1 MFLFV
6 KGCRVSF
13 GIEQSFL
20 ADVGIT
26 HRLTRFKVQLLYQE
40 GQCLFK
46 AHQVG
51 FSLVHPPKSM
61 ELVPSIEFVGGGSL

>member
-13 GIEQSFL
+13 GIEKSFL

-26 HRLTRFKVQLLYQE
+26 HQLTRFKLQLLYQE
-40 GQCLFK
+40 GKCFCK
-46 AHQVG
+46 VHQVG
-51 FSLVHPPKSM
+51 FSLALPKKYVNG
-61 ELVPSIEFVGGGSL
+61 LTPGTKKT